1 MLLSLLIGIPV
12 MILCLVLQA
21 AVLIICIR
29 HYAGFKVSV
38 RPTHLPGPDAKG
50 DGVHLI

>member
-1 MLLSLLIGIPV
+1 MFGIV
-12 MILCLVLQA
+12 RYKNHWLRSA
-21 AVLIICIR
+21 
-29 HYAGFKVSV
+29 VSV